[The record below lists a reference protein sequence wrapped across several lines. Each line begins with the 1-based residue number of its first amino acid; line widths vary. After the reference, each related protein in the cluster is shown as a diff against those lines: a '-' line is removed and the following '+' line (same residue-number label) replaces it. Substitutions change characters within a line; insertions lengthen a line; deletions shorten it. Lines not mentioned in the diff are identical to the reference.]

1 MPTTLPARS
10 ATRDRMPASTFF
22 PLITIAVATVVLL
35 ILFPSFRDATA
46 WQDEYQMPLI
56 GP

>member
-1 MPTTLPARS
+1 
-10 ATRDRMPASTFF
+10 MPASTFF